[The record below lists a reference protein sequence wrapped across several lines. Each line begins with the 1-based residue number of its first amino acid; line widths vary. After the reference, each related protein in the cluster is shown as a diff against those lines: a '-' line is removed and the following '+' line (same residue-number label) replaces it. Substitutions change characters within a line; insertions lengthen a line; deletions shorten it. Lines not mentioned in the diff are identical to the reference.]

1 MNSACVGDA
10 CIRFT
15 TNHNLKLNVTPNA
28 ALYAFISRV
37 LTLIITVRS
46 GTPPGP
52 GGRCT
57 HSMSPESML
66 GPRLAGGRCGYWCA
80 PARLHMQP
88 VPGGGAVACGARTL
102 DWPCALRLPLCC
114 GHVQSRPSANVF
126 AERLAPHAQVP
137 RLDPLLL
144 GAQARGRLD
153 DDAKA
158 PARASMPTDCLKVF
172 GLQVG

>member
-1 MNSACVGDA
+1 MCWRRMHTLYYKSQSKTKCDTKRSFICVHIASFNIDHYGP
-10 CIRFT
+10 
-15 TNHNLKLNVTPNA
+15 VG
-28 ALYAFISRV
+28 YAPRSWW
-37 LTLIITVRS
+37 TVHAQHEPR
-46 GTPPGP
+46 
-52 GGRCT
+52 
-57 HSMSPESML
+57 ENML

-114 GHVQSRPSANVF
+114 GHVQSRPSANVL